1 MRAILQVCRDLGI
14 ELIAEG
20 IESHEEYLWLRD
32 QGVDLFQ
39 GYLFAH
45 PAFEA
50 LPVAQ
55 FPQHAPG
62 SLS

>member
-20 IESHEEYLWLRD
+20 IESQDEFGWLCD
-32 QGVDLFQ
+32 EGVEFFQ

-45 PAFEA
+45 PIFEK
-50 LPVAQ
+50 LPVAT
-55 FPQHAPG
+55 FPAACA
-62 SLS
+62 